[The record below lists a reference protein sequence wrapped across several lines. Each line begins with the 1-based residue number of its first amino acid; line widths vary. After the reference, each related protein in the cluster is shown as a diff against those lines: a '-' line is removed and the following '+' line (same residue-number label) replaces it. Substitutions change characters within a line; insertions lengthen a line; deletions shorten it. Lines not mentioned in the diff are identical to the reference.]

1 MNHFHLAGCI
11 RNAPDWVGLKER
23 LRERERERDGQILRG
38 GGLHGRALWIVTT
51 IDNNTRVESAR
62 VCRPSTKRRNCG
74 MMTGA
79 GAPCWSSGDSTATA
93 RHRRRPFFSLLFFFG
108 TTVSFSF
115 AFFAFSFV
123 FISLLSAERSPA
135 SSSSSSSSSSSLSAC
150 GTFEVDR
157 FLFYPFFFWVGGL
170 TVWVLWGKIDGHIR
184 TG

>member
-11 RNAPDWVGLKER
+11 RNAPNWVGLKER

-93 RHRRRPFFSLLFFFG
+93 RHRRRPFFSLLFFFWYHRFFFFCLLCFF
-108 TTVSFSF
+108 VCFHF
-115 AFFAFSFV
+115 ASLGWAFSGV
-123 FISLLSAERSPA
+123 VVVVVVVVVRVRDVWSGSLFILS
-135 SSSSSSSSSSSLSAC
+135 
-150 GTFEVDR
+150 
-157 FLFYPFFFWVGGL
+157 FFFWVGGL